1 MNEVKDKGT
10 LLSNG
15 NLYVAKFN
23 DNFTGEWLLLDTQT
37 TGLSSKAEV
46 CIFTRLAASKVGATT
61 MDRPEW
67 IASNPKKMRYVVV

>member
-1 MNEVKDKGT
+1 M
-10 LLSNG
+10 LSNG

-67 IASNPKKMRYVVV
+67 IASNPKKNEVCCC